1 MQHRL
6 LALDG
11 GGIRGIITLEVLDEI
26 ERTLRARMGRP
37 ALVLADFFD
46 YVAGTSTG
54 AIIAACVSLGMPVS
68 EIRRFYIDRLP
79 LAHLQQSEREV
90 QPSGTS

>member
-11 GGIRGIITLEVLDEI
+11 GGIRGIITLEVLAEI
-26 ERTLRARMGRP
+26 ERTLRVRSGRP
-37 ALVLADFFD
+37 DLVLCDYFD

-54 AIIAACVSLGMPVS
+54 AIIAACVSL
-68 EIRRFYIDRLP
+68 IRYRLA
-79 LAHLQQSEREV
+79 L
-90 QPSGTS
+90 